1 MARGAKTLS
10 IKIPKPKSSVKIKA
24 PPSSALSTSR
34 QYAKA
39 EKQDPIEFSQ
49 SGFGRTGLTGES

>member
-10 IKIPKPKSSVKIKA
+10 IKMPKPKSVKIKA

-49 SGFGRTGLTGES
+49 SGFGRTALTGES